1 MNLRHQI
8 RRLGPR
14 LFLSYVLASLAAA
27 VSGMAAAF
35 LVPPETY
42 HQLMLKI
49 MYPPPGATVQQM
61 DALLAGAI
69 AQAVVAHVALS
80 LVVAIG
86 VSIAI
91 AAFVSRRISS
101 ALDRVTHATRLLAS
115 RHFSQRLSP
124 EDIYEIGELVRDV
137 NSLADSIEEAEARR
151 NLAIS
156 SVGHELRT
164 PVTAL
169 RAYCDAVREGV
180 LELTPE
186 VLERM
191 SRSIDRLE
199 RMAGDLASLGRAEAG
214 AHQDMMLTVLAV
226 PEVLASVYD
235 TMRVVF
241 ESAGVQLVL
250 ETAGTESLTIRADA
264 VRLGEVIENLLS
276 NSLAHTPKEKRVFFG
291 ARLNDHEV
299 EFFVRDEGKGIRP
312 EDLPHVTEP
321 FFRGE
326 GGSSGRTPR
335 PGIGLGLA
343 IANRLVQAMEGRL
356 TLHSPG
362 VGQGTVVS
370 VYLPLALSES

>member
-1 MNLRHQI
+1 MNLRGQI

-35 LVPPETY
+35 FVPPETY

-49 MYPPPGATVQQM
+49 MYPPPGATLQQM

-91 AAFVSRRISS
+91 AAFVSRQISS

-124 EDIYEIGELVRDV
+124 EDIYEIAELVRDV
-137 NSLADSIEEAEARR
+137 NSLADSLEEAEGRR
-151 NLAIS
+151 SLAIS

-199 RMAGDLASLGRAEAG
+199 RMAGDLASLARAEAG
-214 AHQDMMLTVLAV
+214 AHQEMMLAPLVV
-226 PEVLASVYD
+226 SEVLASVYD
-235 TMRVVF
+235 TMRMVF
-241 ESAGVQLVL
+241 ESAGVQLRL
-250 ETAGTESLTIRADA
+250 EDIGTEGFTVRADA
-264 VRLGEVIENLLS
+264 VRLGEVLENLIS
-276 NSLAHTPKEKRVFFG
+276 NSLAHTPKGKDVFLG
-291 ARLNDHEV
+291 ARLHEHEV

-321 FFRGE
+321 FYRGE
-326 GGSSGRTPR
+326 GGSAGRTPR
-335 PGIGLGLA
+335 PGMGLGLA
-343 IANRLVQAMEGRL
+343 IANRLVRAMDGRL
-356 TLHSPG
+356 TLQSPG
-362 VGQGTVVS
+362 PGQGTMAS
-370 VYLPLALSES
+370 VYLQRVLSES